1 MSKPDLRVNAGIY
14 TLIWQD
20 EQIAIRIDRLHE
32 NGHHQVSGEVLV
44 KTLLPGAA
52 THLHQA
58 RLNLTSTT
66 ARRTLAKYL
75 STRMQL
81 EWDAI
86 VEQACITTLQ
96 AYRTGEPV
104 VALADVSPRQ
114 GPRYRVE
121 PLLLDGHPNHLYG
134 DGGVGKSLL
143 AAYLGVLVSSGFHR
157 CGLSPLPGRVLY
169 LDYETSAEEMRERIV
184 MLEAGLSEATCSDI
198 RYRFCVQPLASEIE
212 EIQRIVNEQ
221 EIEFAIIDS
230 MGPAV
235 GGEKGDPK
243 DPVIEYFRALR
254 SLRICTLT
262 IDHVAKAEGTR
273 RTPYGSVYKQ
283 NLSRNVFEVRKSQE
297 TGEDLLTIG
306 VFHRKS
312 NFDRLQQAMG
322 FQCTF
327 GLGSISVERT
337 AVQDIPELAGATTL
351 RDQIVG
357 ALRHSAM
364 TAQELAEELGVNQ
377 NLIRAML
384 SRHKGKS
391 FIAVDQERSPHWGL
405 LRKGEND

>member
-14 TLIWQD
+14 TLVWQD
-20 EQIAIRIDRLHE
+20 EQVAIRIDRLHE
-32 NGHHQVSGEVLV
+32 NGHHLVSGEVLV
-44 KTLLPGAA
+44 KTLLPGVA

-75 STRMQL
+75 ETRMEL

-86 VEQACITTLQ
+86 VEQACIATLQ
-96 AYRTGEPV
+96 AYRAGEPV
-104 VALADVSPRQ
+104 LALTDVAPRQ
-114 GPRYRVE
+114 GARYRIE

-143 AAYLGVLVSSGFHR
+143 AGYLAVLVSSGFHR

-169 LDYETSAEEMRERIV
+169 LDYETSAEEMRERV
-184 MLEAGLSEATCSDI
+184 VLLEAGLGEAGCSDI

-212 EIQRIVNEQ
+212 ELQRIVAEQ

-262 IDHVAKAEGTR
+262 IDHVAKGEGTK

-312 NFDRLQQAMG
+312 NFDRLQPAMG

-327 GLGSISVERT
+327 GNASISVEQV
-337 AVQDIPELAGATTL
+337 AVRDIPELAEGGTL
-351 RDQIVG
+351 RDRIAG
-357 ALRHSAM
+357 ALRHGAM
-364 TAQELAEELGVNQ
+364 TVKEIADETGLGENT
-377 NLIRAML
+377 IRTTL
-384 SRHKGKS
+384 NRSKGKV
-391 FIAVDQERSPHWGL
+391 FTALDKTKEPHWAL
-405 LRKGEND
+405 LDRHGDG